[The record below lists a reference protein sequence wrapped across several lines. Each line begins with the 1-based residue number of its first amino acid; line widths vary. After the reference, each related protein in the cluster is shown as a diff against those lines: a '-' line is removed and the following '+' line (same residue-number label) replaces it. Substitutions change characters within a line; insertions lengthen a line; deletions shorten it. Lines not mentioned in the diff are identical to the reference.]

1 MTEQRELVLRQELT
15 PTTWEMITS
24 VAPAMHASGL
34 FGVSTPAQAMAIMLK
49 GYELGLSLSASFE
62 FIHVVEGKPGLNPR
76 GALAL
81 INGHPELAG
90 LKIEDLSD
98 ADGHP
103 SSCRV
108 WMKRRNG
115 FEYTVEFSI
124 ADAKRAGLVKDRS
137 GWAKYPANMLRWRAV
152 GFCADV
158 VFPDVLGGMKRTDE
172 LGGDLTPEGDTIEG
186 SWETVPSWQPA
197 TKGEVDYDDR
207 DPNQET
213 ELSTENGLTAEQII
227 AKNKALLIKRINELN
242 EQLGAPNDIDP
253 TWMAEL
259 TEAEL
264 ISYGQVLRGAVEAE
278 AEQVPDDMQG
288 VE

>member
-1 MTEQRELVLRQELT
+1 VTEQRELVLRQELT

-24 VAPAMHASGL
+24 VAPAMHASEL
-34 FGVSTPAQAMAIMLK
+34 FGVKTPAQAMAIMLK

-81 INGHPELAG
+81 INGNPELAG

-186 SWETVPSWQPA
+186 SWETVPGWQPA
-197 TKGEVDYDDR
+197 TKGEAG
-207 DPNQET
+207 DPNQDPEPKPNNDAAKT
-213 ELSTENGLTAEQII
+213 EPKGKMGRGE
-227 AKNKALLIKRINELN
+227 LIYNIKKS
-242 EQLGAPNDIDP
+242 NDRLDTPDEIDP
-253 TWMAEL
+253 TWLKEATEGEL
-259 TEAEL
+259 TA
-264 ISYGQVLRGAVEAE
+264 YGMQLRKRVD